1 MEVACENTNTNI
13 ISKTEKELLLYNLI
27 VLQINNLVNDLRRI
41 FPSDIVLKVCHNNMS
56 DMYQNKL
63 EFVDYLKKQVTSE
76 LQILIQSK
84 NESLFDKD
92 NKTLRNLNFKRSS
105 YVFNKMRSN
114 WELLDSSSRNVVWK
128 YLNFILKLLEKV

>member
-1 MEVACENTNTNI
+1 MEVACENTNIN
-13 ISKTEKELLLYNLI
+13 SKTEKELLLYNLI
-27 VLQINNLVNDLRRI
+27 VLQINNLVNDLRII

-56 DMYQNKL
+56 NMYQNKI

-92 NKTLRNLNFKRSS
+92 NKTLMNLNFKRSS

>member
-1 MEVACENTNTNI
+1 MEVACENTNTI
-13 ISKTEKELLLYNLI
+13 IDSKTDKELLLYNLI
-27 VLQINNLVNDLRRI
+27 VLQINNLVNDLRII

-56 DMYQNKL
+56 NMYQNKI

-92 NKTLRNLNFKRSS
+92 NKTLMNLNFKRSS

>member
-1 MEVACENTNTNI
+1 MEVACENINTNI

-41 FPSDIVLKVCHNNMS
+41 FPSDIVLKVCHNNIS